1 MILVSSE
8 QAKALTLSKLPGQHE
23 CHICSR
29 MYKYRRGLQR
39 HYRVFHTD
47 YYESSEHLVEI
58 VVTESDE
65 ELLSLEPIKAANRLR
80 LKTKKK
86 IKQEFGDN

>member
-1 MILVSSE
+1 M
-8 QAKALTLSKLPGQHE
+8 
-23 CHICSR
+23 
-29 MYKYRRGLQR
+29 
-39 HYRVFHTD
+39 FHTD

-65 ELLSLEPIKAANRLR
+65 ELLSLEPTKAANRLR